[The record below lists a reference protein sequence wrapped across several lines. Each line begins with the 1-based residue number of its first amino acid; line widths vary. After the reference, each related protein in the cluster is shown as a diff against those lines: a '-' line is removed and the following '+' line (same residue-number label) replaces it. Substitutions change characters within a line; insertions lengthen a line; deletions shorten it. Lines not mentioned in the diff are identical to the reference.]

1 MTSTLCIL
9 QLKDCVHLCKT
20 RSFCHFTFCA
30 KEPMI
35 CASHH
40 PDADVLYFNHEEET
54 QNLQRMKKPKVL
66 EVTH

>member
-1 MTSTLCIL
+1 
-9 QLKDCVHLCKT
+9 
-20 RSFCHFTFCA
+20 
-30 KEPMI
+30 MI